1 METFE
6 KFKEIIREE
15 VSSRVDADV
24 RLEEVVKNNG
34 LKLDAIAIKSNTTSI
49 TPVIYLEKF
58 YEAFCDGK
66 SIEDIAEAIIKLNER
81 ESGLDNGII
90 NEFTNYDF
98 IKSYLQTKLISK
110 EHNSELL
117 ETVPYKEFLDLA
129 LVCVLNI
136 PFEEDSS
143 EGVAM
148 VGKNLVSIWGVSEE
162 EMFEVA
168 MTNSM
173 SKNPAMIK
181 SLNEIISDMYNDDFM
196 EEQEENEILDLVR
209 CAESCMYVMTTSN
222 KINGAVTITF
232 ENVLKQFAEEKES
245 DFYIL
250 PSSIH
255 EVIIVPADDN
265 SDAEVFRDMVQ
276 SVNRTAVASNEILSD
291 NVYYYNRETN
301 KITIA

>member
-1 METFE
+1 MVSFGE
-6 KFKEIIREE
+6 FKEIIREE
-15 VSSRVDADV
+15 VASRVDYEV
-24 RLEEVVKNNG
+24 RLEEVVKTNG
-34 LKLDAIAIKSNTTSI
+34 LKLDAIAIKNNTNSL

-58 YEAFCDGK
+58 YEAFCEGR

-90 NEFTNYDF
+90 NEITNYDF

-148 VGKNLVSIWGVSEE
+148 VRKNLVSIWGVSEE

-168 MTNSM
+168 MANSM

-209 CAESCMYVMTTSN
+209 CAESGMYVMTTSN
-222 KINGAVTITF
+222 KINGAVTITY

-276 SVNRTAVASNEILSD
+276 SVNRTAVAPNEILSD

-301 KITIA
+301 EITIV

>member
-24 RLEEVVKNNG
+24 RLEEVVKTNG
-34 LKLDAIAIKSNTTSI
+34 LKFEAIAIKNNTNSL

-58 YEAFCDGK
+58 YDAFCEGR
-66 SIEDIAEAIIKLNER
+66 SIEDIAEEIIELNER
-81 ESGLDNGII
+81 ESGIDNGII
-90 NEFTNYDF
+90 NEIANYDF

-129 LVCVLNI
+129 LVCVINI

-168 MTNSM
+168 MANSM
-173 SKNPAMIK
+173 SKNSAMIK

-209 CAESCMYVMTTSN
+209 CAESGMYVMTTSN
-222 KINGAVTITF
+222 KINGAVTITY

-265 SDAEVFRDMVQ
+265 SEADVFRDMVQ
-276 SVNRTAVASNEILSD
+276 SVNRTAVAPNEILSD

-301 KITIA
+301 EITIV